1 MKRKIKR
8 TLIYVISLLL
18 IVLVLQINVLDW
30 VFCAGK
36 LLYLRIFDAFSYVSE
51 LEQIDNEWIEFNEWM
66 GSDVHI
72 SYQKEKLPDN
82 LSVELVLPLNMKEI
96 RINGHMW
103 ISDNVLVNIPIK
115 YTPYIKIITYEP
127 INIFVKSEASDIG
140 EAYTDEEKILQYLG
154 KYNVRKED
162 IKKCQDYL
170 LYDLI
175 TKSWTQAYIGNNK
188 IEQMKLKCC
197 IQIDNTFNFEDEEGK

>member
-1 MKRKIKR
+1 MKKKKR
-8 TLIYVISLLL
+8 ILIYVISLLL
-18 IVLVLQINVLDW
+18 IVLVLRLNVLDW
-30 VFCAGK
+30 VFYAGK

-66 GSDVHI
+66 ESDVHI
-72 SYQKEKLPDN
+72 SYQEEKLPDN

-96 RINGHMW
+96 KINGHMW

-115 YTPYIKIITYEP
+115 YKPYIKIITYEP
-127 INIFVKSEASDIG
+127 INIFVKSGTSDIG
-140 EAYTDEEKILQYLG
+140 ETYTDEEKILQYLEV
-154 KYNVRKED
+154 YNVKKED

-197 IQIDNTFNFEDEEGK
+197 IQIDNTFNFEDKDDK